1 MRDLCVLARNYN
13 IEMNLTRRQL
23 AALLAGAAPLAAQTP
38 APKPETPAE
47 ELKAARE
54 RLRRNAQSISKVAVP
69 MATEPA
75 FSFKA

>member
-1 MRDLCVLARNYN
+1 
-13 IEMNLTRRQL
+13 MNLTRRQL

-38 APKPETPAE
+38 APKPEIPPE
-47 ELKAARE
+47 ELKAASE
-54 RLRRNAQSISKVAVP
+54 RLRRDAQSISKVVVP